1 MSQADEVR
9 AILTT
14 MRHEIGQV
22 RVAQVREVR
31 FECGMRKLVSDL
43 RILGVDAVYLE
54 EVEVGGQEVGQA

>member
-1 MSQADEVR
+1 MNQADEVR

-31 FECGMRKLVSDL
+31 LECRMRKLVSDL
-43 RILGVDAVYLE
+43 RILGVDAVYYADLE
-54 EVEVGGQEVGQA
+54 EVEVG